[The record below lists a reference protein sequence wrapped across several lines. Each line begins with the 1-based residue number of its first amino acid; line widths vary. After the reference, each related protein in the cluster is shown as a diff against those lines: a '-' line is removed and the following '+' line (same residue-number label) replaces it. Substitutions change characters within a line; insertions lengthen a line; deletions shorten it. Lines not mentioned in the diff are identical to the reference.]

1 MDLQQ
6 QLSGVLAMLAAGE
19 VDNARDELLEVWR
32 LAQYDRDLAF
42 LIGGALYSLD
52 PGLFAR

>member
-1 MDLQQ
+1 MNFQQ

-42 LIGGALYSLD
+42 LIRLSSPAD
-52 PGLFAR
+52 VMR